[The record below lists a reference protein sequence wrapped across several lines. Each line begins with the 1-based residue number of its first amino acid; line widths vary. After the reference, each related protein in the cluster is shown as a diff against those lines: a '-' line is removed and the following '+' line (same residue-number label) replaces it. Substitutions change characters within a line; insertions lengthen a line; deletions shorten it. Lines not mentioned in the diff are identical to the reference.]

1 MIAAIDDSE
10 LYRNADGDTS
20 ILSEDVNGN
29 VSSQQRPLMPALYL
43 SQRSRS
49 MDLLFVTDKVERLYF
64 YICWCESFIGSS

>member
-43 SQRSRS
+43 S
-49 MDLLFVTDKVERLYF
+49 
-64 YICWCESFIGSS
+64 ESTMEVHGFAFRDR